1 MNYLAAQQADT
12 GNGKEDWAT
21 LMGHLMM
28 AQRADPDT
36 MLGFGLGQLLRDAY
50 MNWHSNYVDR
60 GRAKDRARAGQSQA
74 GISDGASVGVSNGVQ
89 NAYNAQMLTDA
100 INSGATNGA
109 LRQGLLGSMGQAGAS
124 YGADAY
130 KQGMMQGALQSIT
143 NPELRKGM
151 GVSYDYSNFNKSYW
165 PIGG

>member
-12 GNGKEDWAT
+12 GNEKEDWAT

-28 AQRADPDT
+28 AQRADPQT

-50 MNWHSNYVDR
+50 MNWHANYVDR
-60 GRAKDRARAGQSQA
+60 GRAKDRARANQQTATA
-74 GISDGASVGVSNGVQ
+74 GTA
-89 NAYNAQMLTDA
+89 NAYNNQMLANA
-100 INSGATNGA
+100 IDSGTNGA
-109 LRQGLLGSMGQAGAS
+109 LRQGLLGSTGQTGAN

>member
-12 GNGKEDWAT
+12 GNGTEDWAT

-36 MLGFGLGQLLRDAY
+36 MLGFSLGQLLRDAY

-60 GRAKDRARAGQSQA
+60 GRAKDRARANQQTAAA
-74 GISDGASVGVSNGVQ
+74 GTP
-89 NAYNAQMLTDA
+89 NAYNNQMLASA
-100 INSGATNGA
+100 IDSGTTNGA
-109 LRQGLLGSMGQAGAS
+109 LRQGLLGSMGQAGAN

>member
-12 GNGKEDWAT
+12 GNEKEDWAT

-28 AQRADPDT
+28 AQRADPQT

-60 GRAKDRARAGQSQA
+60 GRAKDRARAQQQA
-74 GISDGASVGVSNGVQ
+74 ATTGTS
-89 NAYNAQMLTDA
+89 NAYNNQMLANA
-100 INSGATNGA
+100 IDSGTNGA
-109 LRQGLLGSMGQAGAS
+109 LRQGLLGSIGQTGAN